1 MRFDTY
7 DPGSFYDEIFAAP
20 GQPRQQAAERA
31 FLNKGITFNVHGSE
45 AGIEKFWPF
54 DVIPRIVEAAEW
66 ERVERGLEQR
76 IRALNLFIDDVYQQ
90 QATVR
95 DGGIPGHV
103 WPPPRATWRP
113 APGSSRPWGCGA
125 ISPASTWC
133 VTGTGTS
140 MCWRTTCA
148 ALRGFPTCWR
158 TAAFSRG
165 PSPRS
170 LRLWGCGCWRTIQAG
185 SSLPSRA
192 WPPRT
197 WPIPPWCCLP
207 RGATTRRISSTPSWP
222 SR

>member
-103 WPPPRATWRP
+103 LATAKGYLAACAGFKPPLGLWCHIAGIDLVRDRDGNFYVLEDNLRCP
-113 APGSSRPWGCGA
+113 SGA
-125 ISPASTWC
+125 S
-133 VTGTGTS
+133 
-140 MCWRTTCA
+140 
-148 ALRGFPTCWR
+148 
-158 TAAFSRG
+158 
-165 PSPRS
+165 
-170 LRLWGCGCWRTIQAG
+170 
-185 SSLPSRA
+185 
-192 WPPRT
+192 
-197 WPIPPWCCLP
+197 
-207 RGATTRRISSTPSWP
+207 
-222 SR
+222 